1 MCEIVEWRERLFL
14 ILISLT
20 WGFPIHIH
28 RLPKP
33 PPPPPPPP
41 PKRLTLVTQRNKQHQ
56 KKVEQRENATK
67 KREKTSILDAAL
79 SSFTTHWCCNV
90 FTSSM
95 MSSTTTTTTA
105 TTTTTS
111 SSTCSATNTTTD
123 KTLKHSNA
131 SSSSSSDHEQV
142 GVSYSYSNSKIPTT
156 HGSNSRCHRQDVYGC
171 CYRLLR
177 HGKPRRRRRMQMFG
191 TTTTRHNRMDSNKD
205 CCCFSSSSRMT
216 TTTTVVV
223 VVSAI
228 ITTAYYYYYYHDSQ
242 SIVYNMLLLW
252 TTTTTSDPNSSNHF
266 LNGHSTTR
274 SLLRPLLM
282 DHTAGISSSSLSQP
296 VMDVDVVMSPESKM
310 SQSSAA
316 SLVDSNNSKQK
327 HDSHLKNMNK
337 KNKNNKSF
345 QSTKSSLSQQQQTTQ
360 DRFRLKRSLDYER
373 YTVRINTW
381 KRQTQ
386 LGIVIN
392 HLLTCNNVAQIQVI
406 WCIGQGPVPIWLR
419 QLAIYAGST
428 GIDNVVAVQHEQK
441 QHEHAQQQQQQDL
454 PLSSSS
460 WPRLVIEEHVHD
472 DSLNARFDVQLV
484 PPTAGIL
491 TQDDD
496 VLRPCIAMDAGFALW
511 TWNPERLIG
520 YDARRI
526 GQRQE
531 QQKQK
536 QQGSSSRQEGEQQ
549 QQRHVMAVSNNVQME
564 TTTTE
569 DKDKDK
575 EDVSLVQWTYGPL
588 SQAKRW
594 NEYSIVLTRFAFV
607 HVQYLYDYTN
617 LLPNMIRQRI
627 TKELNC
633 EDIAMS
639 LYISSMTQG
648 QVPLLADTWTIS
660 TLIKLPTKQSIS
672 LNTRQKQQQEEHQE
686 QVKDNDHNNKNET
699 DAVSFNANRK
709 LHVNEP
715 KSSESSPQ
723 PPSHKQDHP
732 THATIRNACVNDFA
746 ELLHLKKTTMMT
758 NTTTTT
764 STMLLQNHFT
774 NVEWMHHHRPP
785 SNNNNNNHKEMLL
798 SHNHNVWLQC
808 GIQGREPLDNN
819 ENDENDDPQIPHLVL
834 PMGTPGIQLLKRRRQ
849 WKMISSQQIIY
860 EINQMKRQVFTKTI
874 AAATATIHGN
884 NNNKDNNKKKKK
896 TRKKQ

>member
-1 MCEIVEWRERLFL
+1 MPLY
-14 ILISLT
+14 
-20 WGFPIHIH
+20 H
-28 RLPKP
+28 RLPP
-33 PPPPPPPP
+33 
-41 PKRLTLVTQRNKQHQ
+41 TG
-56 KKVEQRENATK
+56 ATVS
-67 KREKTSILDAAL
+67 T
-79 SSFTTHWCCNV
+79 CNV
-90 FTSSM
+90 FTRSM

-105 TTTTTS
+105 TTTTS
-111 SSTCSATNTTTD
+111 SSNTNTTTD
-123 KTLKHSNA
+123 KTLQHSNTSSS

-156 HGSNSRCHRQDVYGC
+156 HGRNSSGCHRRHVC

-177 HGKPRRRRRMQMFG
+177 HGKPKRRRRMQMFG
-191 TTTTRHNRMDSNKD
+191 TTTRRHNRMDSNKD
-205 CCCFSSSSRMT
+205 CCWFSSSSCHIS

-223 VVSAI
+223 FLSAI
-228 ITTAYYYYYYHDSQ
+228 ITTAYYYYYQDSQ

-252 TTTTTSDPNSSNHF
+252 TTTTTSDPNSFNHF
-266 LNGHSTTR
+266 LNGQHSNTR
-274 SLLRPLLM
+274 FLLRPLRM
-282 DHTAGISSSSLSQP
+282 DHTAGISSSSLSSSSSQP
-296 VMDVDVVMSPESKM
+296 VMDVDVVSPESKM
-310 SQSSAA
+310 SQSSPA
-316 SLVDSNNSKQK
+316 SLVDNNNSKQK
-327 HDSHLKNMNK
+327 HDSHLKNMKK

-345 QSTKSSLSQQQQTTQ
+345 QSTKSSSSQQQQQTTQ

-392 HLLTCNNVAQIQVI
+392 HLLTCDNVAQIQVI

-428 GIDNVVAVQHEQK
+428 GIDNVVVQREQQQHEQ
-441 QHEHAQQQQQQDL
+441 QHEHAQQQHEHAQQQHEHAQQQHEQDL
-454 PLSSSS
+454 PLS

-484 PPTAGIL
+484 PPTVGIL

-526 GQRQE
+526 GQRRE
-531 QQKQK
+531 QKQK
-536 QQGSSSRQEGEQQ
+536 QQGSSSSRQEGEQQ
-549 QQRHVMAVSNNVQME
+549 QKRRHVMAVSNNVQME

-672 LNTRQKQQQEEHQE
+672 LNTRQKQQDEQQE
-686 QVKDNDHNNKNET
+686 QVKDNDHNKMNET

-715 KSSESSPQ
+715 KNSESSSQSPQ
-723 PPSHKQDHP
+723 SHKQDHP

-746 ELLHLKKTTMMT
+746 ELLHLKKTTNT

-819 ENDENDDPQIPHLVL
+819 ENDHDDQNNNVDDPQIPHLVL

-860 EINQMKRQVFTKTI
+860 EINQMKRQVFTNTI
-874 AAATATIHGN
+874 AAAATTTIHG
-884 NNNKDNNKKKKK
+884 NKDNNKKKKK